1 MVVEQYTYEMK
12 KSIMPG
18 FLVKGVKIDSDW
30 VSRCKRFMGA
40 SGCNLLSLVHF
51 INGNLQSRRVE
62 GWNNKALDTPLSDAQ
77 KWTLLHLVLKDEVPD
92 WIRDNEKDE
101 DVPQL
106 IEAEPQVEG
115 VVKKTVGTAL
125 KPVKSLFQDSDGDGI
140 ADEEDPDDDNDGI
153 PDELDN
159 D

>member
-1 MVVEQYTYEMK
+1 MVAEQYTYDMK

-30 VSRCKRFMGA
+30 VARCKRFMGA
-40 SGCNLLSLVHF
+40 SGCNLMSLVNF
-51 INGNLQSRRVE
+51 INGNLKSRRIE
-62 GWNNKALDTPLSDAQ
+62 GFNTKALNEPLSDAQ

-92 WIRDNEKDE
+92 WIRDDEKDE
-101 DVPQL
+101 NVPKL
-106 IEAEPQVEG
+106 IEAEPQREG
-115 VVKKTVGTAL
+115 LVKKTVNTAL
-125 KPVKSLFQDSDGDGI
+125 KPVTSLFKDSDGDGI